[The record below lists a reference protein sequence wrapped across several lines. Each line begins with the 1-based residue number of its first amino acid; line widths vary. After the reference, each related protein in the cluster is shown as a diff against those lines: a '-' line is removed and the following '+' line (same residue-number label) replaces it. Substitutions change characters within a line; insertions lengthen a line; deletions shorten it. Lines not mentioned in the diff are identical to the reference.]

1 MSPQENKL
9 RSLGVARYEERIALR
24 GGRAALAMELGFSN
38 PGALNNCAD
47 RVFYGKEAT
56 SRKSGG
62 TASST
67 NSVSAIKRALEDMAA
82 LRLIKSVPPLFAG
95 SAENPIPNPA
105 VAFMIQPFFDAAP
118 LNAAFVLA
126 FRHVPESQLREF
138 GLISPEMRAAEQAAR
153 EQELAREKEAMSF
166 LRARGYEVVVA
177 ERLRNEIS
185 IWSLKGIETS
195 NFEIGLLHVAEAKE
209 EARQAAA
216 QKEAAK
222 AAVEAVAAKLHVA
235 ATVAATMASDATER
249 EKQAF
254 AMADAERR
262 AREAAEE
269 RNKALE
275 AQLAA
280 LKQSQEAA

>member
-1 MSPQENKL
+1 MSPQENAL
-9 RSLGVARYEERIALR
+9 REFGVARYEERISMR
-24 GGRAALAMELGFSN
+24 GRKTELAVELGFSN
-38 PGALNNCAD
+38 VGALVNCAN
-47 RVFYGKEAT
+47 RVFYSKEAP
-56 SRKSGG
+56 SRKNGG
-62 TASST
+62 TSSST
-67 NSVSAIKRALEDMAA
+67 NGVAAIRRALEDLAA
-82 LRLIKSVPPLFAG
+82 LGLINSVPALFVG
-95 SAENPIPNPA
+95 TGENPVPNPEISGL
-105 VAFMIQPFFDAAP
+105 IQPFFDAAP

-177 ERLRNEIS
+177 ERLREEIS

-216 QKEAAK
+216 KEAAEK
-222 AAVEAVAAKLHVA
+222 AAKEAVQARLHDA
-235 ATVAATMASDATER
+235 ATVAVSISMDATER
-249 EKQAF
+249 EKA
-254 AMADAERR
+254 AIAAAAAAAERV
-262 AREAAEE
+262 A
-269 RNKALE
+269 ALE

-280 LKQSQEAA
+280 LKAAS